1 MSRTVVRT
9 LRQAAFGTLA
19 ILAVAGSANAVEITG
34 AGATFP
40 NPVYQKWAEAFKA
53 KTGTALNY
61 QSVGSGAGIK
71 QIEANTVDF
80 GATDKALEADE
91 LKKNDLVQFPAVIG
105 GIVPIVNLP
114 GIKNGEVKL
123 DGNTLGAIFLGT
135 IKTWNDPALVKDN
148 PGVTLPALPI
158 TVVHRSDGS
167 GTTYNFA
174 YYLSAVNADWQAKV
188 GANTAVEWPTGV
200 GGKGN
205 EGVSALVQ
213 QTPGSIGYV
222 EIAYALQNK
231 LTYTKMMNADGLFVE
246 PQLSA
251 FKAAAANADWAA
263 APNYRLVLANQ
274 PGKDS
279 WPITAA
285 TFILVHGTQT
295 DAAKA
300 KAVLGFFDWSLNNGQ
315 AMAEELLYV
324 PLPEKLVRQIEATWT
339 ASVKDSAGKP
349 VYP

>member
-19 ILAVAGSANAVEITG
+19 ILAVAGSAQAVDITG
-34 AGATFP
+34 AGSTFV
-40 NPVYQKWAEAFKA
+40 NPVLQKWAEAYKA
-53 KTGTALNY
+53 KTGVALNY
-61 QSVGSGAGIK
+61 QSIGSGAGIK
-71 QIEANTVDF
+71 QIEGNTVDF

-91 LKKNDLVQFPAVIG
+91 LKKNDLVQFPTIVG

-114 GIKNGEVKL
+114 GITSGQIKL
-123 DGNTLGAIFLGT
+123 DGATLGAIFLGT
-135 IKTWNDPALVKDN
+135 IKTWNDPALVKNN
-148 PGVTLPALPI
+148 PGLALPNTPI

-174 YYLSAVNADWQAKV
+174 YYLGAVNADWQAKV
-188 GANTAVEWPTGV
+188 GAATAVEWPTGV

-213 QTPGSIGYV
+213 QTPGAIGYV
-222 EIAYALQNK
+222 EIAYATQNK
-231 LTYTKMMNADGLFVE
+231 LTYTKMQNADGFFVE
-246 PQLSA
+246 PTLATFQ
-251 FKAAAANADWAA
+251 AAAANADWAA

-279 WPITAA
+279 WPITAS
-285 TFILVHGTQT
+285 TFILVHGSQP

-300 KAVLGFFDWSLNNGQ
+300 KAVLGFFDWSLNSGQ
-315 AMAEELLYV
+315 KLAEDLIYV
-324 PLPEKLVRQIEATWT
+324 PLPEKLVKQIEATWT
-339 ASVKDSAGKP
+339 AGIKDSAGKP

>member
-1 MSRTVVRT
+1 MSTTVVRT
-9 LRQAAFGTLA
+9 LRQAAFGSLA
-19 ILAVAGSANAVEITG
+19 ILAMAGSAQAVDITG

-114 GIKNGEVKL
+114 GVKNGDVKL
-123 DGNTLGAIFLGT
+123 DGATLGGIFLGT
-135 IKTWNDPALVKDN
+135 VTSWNDPSIAKIN
-148 PGVTLPALPI
+148 PGMKLPNTPI

-167 GTTYNFA
+167 GTTYNFT
-174 YYLSAVNADWQAKV
+174 YYLGAVNADWQAKV
-188 GANTAVEWPTGV
+188 GSNTAVEWPTGV

-213 QTPGSIGYV
+213 QTAGSIGYV
-222 EIAYALQNK
+222 EIAYAMQNN
-231 LTYTKMMNADGLFVE
+231 LTYTKVMNADGIFVE
-246 PQLSA
+246 PKLSG
-251 FKAAAANADWAA
+251 FQAAAANADWSAV
-263 APNYRLVLANQ
+263 PNYRLVLANQ

-285 TFILVHGTQT
+285 TFILVHGKQT
-295 DAAKA
+295 DAVKA

-315 AMAEELLYV
+315 KMAEELLYV
-324 PLPEKLVRQIEATWT
+324 PLPDKLVKQIEATWT
-339 ASVKDSAGKP
+339 SQVMGPDGKP
-349 VYP
+349 IYP

>member
-1 MSRTVVRT
+1 MSSTVVRT
-9 LRQAAFGTLA
+9 LRQAVFGSLA
-19 ILAVAGSANAVEITG
+19 ILAVAGSAHAVDITG

-40 NPVYQKWAEAFKA
+40 NPVYQKWAEAYKA

-114 GIKNGEVKL
+114 GIGNGELKL
-123 DGNTLGAIFLGT
+123 DGATLGAIFLGV
-135 IKTWNDPALVKDN
+135 IKSWDDPALAKINAGVK
-148 PGVTLPALPI
+148 LPSTPI

-167 GTTYNFA
+167 GTTYNFS

-188 GANTAVEWPTGV
+188 GSATAVEWPTGV

-213 QTPGSIGYV
+213 QTAGSIGYV

-231 LTYTKMMNADGLFVE
+231 LTYTKMMNADGAFVE
-246 PQLSA
+246 PKLSA
-251 FKAAAANADWAA
+251 FQAAAAGADWTS

-295 DAAKA
+295 DAIKA

-315 AMAEELLYV
+315 QMAQDLLYV
-324 PLPEKLVRQIEATWT
+324 PLPAALVKQIEATWT
-339 ASVKDSAGKP
+339 SSVKTSDGKP
-349 VYP
+349 VWP

>member
-19 ILAVAGSANAVEITG
+19 ILAVAGSAQAVDITG
-34 AGATFP
+34 AGSTFV
-40 NPVYQKWAEAFKA
+40 NPVLQKWAEAYKA
-53 KTGTALNY
+53 KTGVALNY
-61 QSVGSGAGIK
+61 QSIGSGAGIK
-71 QIEANTVDF
+71 QIEGNTVDF

-91 LKKNDLVQFPAVIG
+91 LKKNDLVQFPTIVG

-114 GIKNGEVKL
+114 GITSGQIKL
-123 DGNTLGAIFLGT
+123 DGATLGAIFLGT
-135 IKTWNDPALVKDN
+135 IKTWNDPALVKNN
-148 PGVTLPALPI
+148 PGLALPNTPI

-167 GTTYNFA
+167 GPTYNFA
-174 YYLSAVNADWQAKV
+174 YYLGAVNDDWQAKV
-188 GANTAVEWPTGV
+188 GAATAVEWPTGV

-213 QTPGSIGYV
+213 QTPGAIGYV
-222 EIAYALQNK
+222 EIAYATQNK
-231 LTYTKMMNADGLFVE
+231 LTYTKMQNADGFFVE
-246 PQLSA
+246 PTLATFQ
-251 FKAAAANADWAA
+251 AAAANADWAA

-279 WPITAA
+279 WPITAS
-285 TFILVHGTQT
+285 TFILVHGSQP

-300 KAVLGFFDWSLNNGQ
+300 KAVLGFFDWSLNSGQ
-315 AMAEELLYV
+315 KLAEDLIYV
-324 PLPEKLVRQIEATWT
+324 PLPEKLVKQIEATWT
-339 ASVKDSAGKP
+339 AGIKDSAGKP

>member
-1 MSRTVVRT
+1 MSSTVVRT
-9 LRQAAFGTLA
+9 LRQAALGTLA
-19 ILAVAGSANAVEITG
+19 VLAFAGAAQAVDITG

-40 NPVYQKWAEAFKA
+40 NPVYQKWAEAYKA
-53 KTGTALNY
+53 KAGVALNY
-61 QSVGSGAGIK
+61 QSIGSGAGIK
-71 QIEANTVDF
+71 QIETGTVDF

-114 GIKNGEVKL
+114 GIANGDIKL
-123 DGNTLGAIFLGT
+123 DGATLGGIFLGT
-135 IKTWNDPALVKDN
+135 ITTWDDPVLVKLN
-148 PGVTLPALPI
+148 PGVKLPSMRI
-158 TVVHRSDGS
+158 NVVHRSDGS

-174 YYLSAVNADWQAKV
+174 YYLGAVNADWQAKV
-188 GANTAVEWPTGV
+188 GAGTAVEWPTGA

-231 LTYTKMMNADGLFVE
+231 LTYTKLMNADGYFVE
-246 PQLSA
+246 PKLSG
-251 FKAAAANADWAA
+251 FQAAAANADWAA

-285 TFILVHGTQT
+285 TFILVHGKQG

-315 AMAEELLYV
+315 QMAQDLLYV
-324 PLPEKLVRQIEATWT
+324 PLPDKLVKMIEATFT
-339 ASVKDSAGKP
+339 SDVKTSDGKP
-349 VYP
+349 VWP

>member
-1 MSRTVVRT
+1 MSSTVVRT
-9 LRQAAFGTLA
+9 LRQATLSALAMLA
-19 ILAVAGSANAVEITG
+19 IAGSAQAVDITG

-40 NPVYQKWAEAFKA
+40 NPVYQKWAEAYKA

-71 QIEANTVDF
+71 QIEAGTVDF
-80 GATDKALEADE
+80 GASDKALDADE

-114 GIKNGEVKL
+114 GVNSGDIKL
-123 DGNTLGAIFLGT
+123 DGASLGAIFLGT
-135 IKTWNDPALVKDN
+135 ITKWDDPALAKIN
-148 PGVTLPALPI
+148 PGVKLPSTPI
-158 TVVHRSDGS
+158 TVVHRADGS
-167 GTTYNFA
+167 GTTYNFT

-188 GANTAVEWPTGV
+188 GSNTAVDWPNGV

-213 QTPGSIGYV
+213 QTAGSIGYV

-231 LTYTKMMNADGLFVE
+231 LTYTKMMNADGAFVE
-246 PQLSA
+246 PKLEGFQ
-251 FKAAAANADWAA
+251 AAAAHADWAS

-285 TFILVHGTQT
+285 TFILVHAKQT

-315 AMAEELLYV
+315 QMAKELLYV
-324 PLPEKLVRQIEATWT
+324 PLPDSLVKMIEKTWT
-339 ASVKDSAGKP
+339 NDVKADGKP
-349 VYP
+349 VWP

>member
-1 MSRTVVRT
+1 MSSTVVRT
-9 LRQAAFGTLA
+9 LRQAAFGAFAVLA
-19 ILAVAGSANAVEITG
+19 FTGAAHAVDITG

-40 NPVYQKWAEAFKA
+40 NPVYQKWAEAYKA
-53 KTGTALNY
+53 KSGTALNY

-71 QIEANTVDF
+71 QIEAGTVDF

-114 GIKNGEVKL
+114 GVNNGDIKL
-123 DGNTLGAIFLGT
+123 DGATLGGIFLGT
-135 IKTWNDPALVKDN
+135 IKSWDDPALVKLN
-148 PGVTLPALPI
+148 PGVKLPSTPI
-158 TVVHRSDGS
+158 NVVHRSDGS
-167 GTTYNFA
+167 GTTYNFT
-174 YYLSAVNADWQAKV
+174 YYLGAVNADWQAKV
-188 GANTAVEWPTGV
+188 GASTAVEWPTGV

-213 QTPGSIGYV
+213 QTSGSIGYV

-231 LTYTKMMNADGLFVE
+231 LVFTKLMNADGIFVE
-246 PQLSA
+246 PKLSG
-251 FKAAAANADWAA
+251 FQAAAANADWAA

-285 TFILVHGTQT
+285 TFILVHGKQS

-315 AMAEELLYV
+315 QMAQDLLYV
-324 PLPEKLVRQIEATWT
+324 PLPDKLVKMIEATWSSDIKT
-339 ASVKDSAGKP
+339 SDSKP
-349 VYP
+349 VWP

>member
-1 MSRTVVRT
+1 MSSTVVRT
-9 LRQAAFGTLA
+9 LRQATLSALAVLA
-19 ILAVAGSANAVEITG
+19 IAGSAQAVDITG

-40 NPVYQKWAEAFKA
+40 NPVYQKWAEAYKA

-71 QIEANTVDF
+71 QIEAGTVDF
-80 GATDKALEADE
+80 GASDKALEADE

-114 GIKNGEVKL
+114 GINGGELKL
-123 DGNTLGAIFLGT
+123 DGATLGAIFLGAIT
-135 IKTWNDPALVKDN
+135 KWDDPAIAKINQGVK
-148 PGVTLPALPI
+148 LPSTPI
-158 TVVHRSDGS
+158 TVVHRADGS
-167 GTTYNFA
+167 GTTYNFT

-188 GANTAVEWPTGV
+188 GSNTAVDWPAGV

-213 QTPGSIGYV
+213 QTAGSIGYV

-231 LTYTKMMNADGLFVE
+231 LTYTKMMNADGAFVE
-246 PQLSA
+246 PKLEGFQ
-251 FKAAAANADWAA
+251 AAAAHADWAS

-285 TFILVHGTQT
+285 TFILVHGKQT

-315 AMAEELLYV
+315 SMAKDLLYV
-324 PLPEKLVRQIEATWT
+324 PLPDSLVKMIEKTWT
-339 ASVKDSAGKP
+339 DDVKADGKP
-349 VYP
+349 VWP

>member
-1 MSRTVVRT
+1 MSSTVVRT
-9 LRQAAFGTLA
+9 LRQAAFGALA
-19 ILAVAGSANAVEITG
+19 ALSVAGGAQAVDITG

-40 NPVYQKWAEAFKA
+40 NPVYQKWAEAYKA
-53 KTGTALNY
+53 KTGVALNY

-71 QIEANTVDF
+71 QIEAGTVDF
-80 GATDKALEADE
+80 GASDKALEADE
-91 LKKNDLVQFPAVIG
+91 LQKNDLVQFPAVIG

-114 GIKNGEVKL
+114 GIGNGDVKL
-123 DGNTLGAIFLGT
+123 DGTTLGAIYLGA
-135 IKTWNDPALVKDN
+135 IKSWDDPALAKIN
-148 PGVTLPALPI
+148 PGVKLPATPI
-158 TVVHRSDGS
+158 TVVHRADGS
-167 GTTYNFA
+167 GTTYNFT
-174 YYLSAVNADWQAKV
+174 YYLSAVNTDWQSKV
-188 GANTAVEWPTGV
+188 GSNTAVDWPAGV

-213 QTPGSIGYV
+213 QTAGSIGYV

-231 LTYTKMMNADGLFVE
+231 LTYTKMKNADGEFVE
-246 PQLSA
+246 PKLTGFQ
-251 FKAAAANADWAA
+251 AAAANADWAK

-285 TFILVHGTQT
+285 TFILVHGKQT

-315 AMAEELLYV
+315 QMALDLLYV
-324 PLPEKLVRQIEATWT
+324 PLPASLVKQIETTWT
-339 ASVKDSAGKP
+339 NDVKTADGKP
-349 VYP
+349 VWP

>member
-1 MSRTVVRT
+1 MRT
-9 LRQAAFGTLA
+9 LRQATLSALAVLA
-19 ILAVAGSANAVEITG
+19 ITGSAQAVDITG

-40 NPVYQKWAEAFKA
+40 NPVYQKWAEAYKA

-71 QIEANTVDF
+71 QIEAGTVDF
-80 GATDKALEADE
+80 GASDKALEADE

-114 GIKNGEVKL
+114 GITSGELKL
-123 DGNTLGAIFLGT
+123 DGATLGAIFLGT
-135 IKTWNDPALVKDN
+135 ITKWDDPAIAKINSGVK
-148 PGVTLPALPI
+148 LPSTPI
-158 TVVHRSDGS
+158 TVVHRADGS
-167 GTTYNFA
+167 GTTYNFT

-188 GANTAVEWPTGV
+188 GSNTAVDWPAGV

-213 QTPGSIGYV
+213 QTAGSVGYV

-231 LTYTKMMNADGLFVE
+231 LTYTKMMNADGVFVE
-246 PQLSA
+246 PKLEGFQ
-251 FKAAAANADWAA
+251 AAAAHADWAS

-285 TFILVHGTQT
+285 TFILVHGKQT

-315 AMAEELLYV
+315 RMAEELLYV
-324 PLPEKLVRQIEATWT
+324 PLPDSLVKMIEKTWT
-339 ASVKDSAGKP
+339 SDVKADGKP
-349 VYP
+349 VWP

>member
-1 MSRTVVRT
+1 MSSTVVKT
-9 LRQAAFGTLA
+9 LRQAALGALAALA
-19 ILAVAGSANAVEITG
+19 IAGSAQAVDITG

-71 QIEANTVDF
+71 QIEAGTVDF
-80 GATDKALEADE
+80 GASDKPLEPDE
-91 LKKNDLVQFPAVIG
+91 LMKNDLVQFPAVIG

-114 GIKNGEVKL
+114 DIKSGEIKL
-123 DGNTLGAIFLGT
+123 DGAALGAIYLGT
-135 IKTWNDPALVKDN
+135 IKTWNDPALTKLN
-148 PGVTLPALPI
+148 PGVKLPSTPI
-158 TVVHRSDGS
+158 TVVHRADGS
-167 GTTYNFA
+167 GTTFNFT

-188 GANTAVEWPTGV
+188 GSNTAVDWPAGV

-213 QTPGSIGYV
+213 QTAGSIGYV

-231 LTYTKMMNADGLFVE
+231 LTYTKMMNAAGLYVE
-246 PQLSA
+246 PTLANFQ
-251 FKAAAANADWAA
+251 AAAANADWAK
-263 APNYRLVLANQ
+263 APSYRLILANQ

-285 TFILVHGTQT
+285 TFILVHGKQT

-315 AMAEELLYV
+315 KMAEDLLYV
-324 PLPEKLVRQIEATWT
+324 PLPASLVKMIETTWT
-339 ASVKDSAGKP
+339 NDIKADGKAVWP
-349 VYP
+349 

>member
-1 MSRTVVRT
+1 MSSTVVKT

-19 ILAVAGSANAVEITG
+19 ILAAAGSAHAVDITG

-40 NPVYQKWAEAFKA
+40 NPVYQKWAEAYKA

-80 GATDKALEADE
+80 GASDKALEADD

-105 GIVPIVNLP
+105 GIVPIINLP
-114 GIKNGEVKL
+114 GINNGDIKL
-123 DGNTLGAIFLGT
+123 DGATLGAIYLGVV
-135 IKTWNDPALVKDN
+135 KSWDDPALAKIN
-148 PGVTLPALPI
+148 PGVKLPSTPI
-158 TVVHRSDGS
+158 TVVHRADGS
-167 GTTYNFA
+167 GTTYNFT

-188 GANTAVEWPTGV
+188 GSNTAVEWPAGV

-231 LTYTKMMNADGLFVE
+231 LVYTKMMNADGIFVE
-246 PQLSA
+246 PKLSG
-251 FKAAAANADWAA
+251 FQAAAANADWAS

-285 TFILVHGTQT
+285 TFILVHGKQT

-315 AMAEELLYV
+315 QMAQDLLYV
-324 PLPEKLVRQIEATWT
+324 PLPAGLVKQIEATWT
-339 ASVKDSAGKP
+339 NDVKGPDGKP
-349 VYP
+349 VWP

>member
-1 MSRTVVRT
+1 MSSTVVRT
-9 LRQAAFGTLA
+9 LRQAAFGA
-19 ILAVAGSANAVEITG
+19 LAVVAVASSARAVEITG

-71 QIEANTVDF
+71 QIEAGTVDF
-80 GATDKALEADE
+80 GASDKALEPEE
-91 LKKNDLVQFPAVIG
+91 LAKNDLVQFPAVIG

-114 GIKNGEVKL
+114 GIKDGEVKL
-123 DGNTLGAIFLGT
+123 DGATLGAIFLGT
-135 IKTWNDPALVKDN
+135 IKSWDDPALAKLN
-148 PGVTLPALPI
+148 PGVKLPATPI
-158 TVVHRSDGS
+158 TVVHRADGS
-167 GTTYNFA
+167 GTTYNFT
-174 YYLSAVNADWQAKV
+174 YYLSAVNTDWQSKV
-188 GANTAVEWPTGV
+188 GSNTAVDWPAGV

-231 LTYTKMMNADGLFVE
+231 LTYTKMKNADGEFVE
-246 PQLSA
+246 PKLTA
-251 FKAAAANADWAA
+251 FQAAAANADWAK

-274 PGKDS
+274 PGKES

-285 TFILVHGTQT
+285 TFILVHGKQT
-295 DAAKA
+295 DAAKI

-315 AMAEELLYV
+315 QMALDLLYV
-324 PLPEKLVRQIEATWT
+324 PLPAALVKQIETTWT
-339 ASVKDSAGKP
+339 NDIKTADGKP
-349 VYP
+349 VWP

>member
-1 MSRTVVRT
+1 MSTTVVRT
-9 LRQAAFGTLA
+9 LRQAAFGA
-19 ILAVAGSANAVEITG
+19 LAVLSVAGGAHAVDITG

-40 NPVYQKWAEAFKA
+40 NPVYQKWAEAYKA

-71 QIEANTVDF
+71 QIEAGTVDF
-80 GATDKALEADE
+80 GASDKALEADE
-91 LKKNDLVQFPAVIG
+91 LQKNDLVQFPAVIG

-114 GIKNGEVKL
+114 GIANGDVKL
-123 DGNTLGAIFLGT
+123 DGATLGAIYLGA
-135 IKTWNDPALVKDN
+135 IKSWDDPALAKIN
-148 PGVTLPALPI
+148 PGVKLPATPI
-158 TVVHRSDGS
+158 TVVHRADGS
-167 GTTYNFA
+167 GTTYNFT
-174 YYLSAVNADWQAKV
+174 YYLSAVNADWQARV
-188 GANTAVEWPTGV
+188 GSNTAVDWPAGV

-213 QTPGSIGYV
+213 QTAGSIGYV

-231 LTYTKMMNADGLFVE
+231 LTYTKMMNADGIFVE
-246 PQLSA
+246 PKLTGFQ
-251 FKAAAANADWAA
+251 AAAANADWAK

-279 WPITAA
+279 PITAA
-285 TFILVHGTQT
+285 TFILVHGKQT

-315 AMAEELLYV
+315 QMASDLLYV
-324 PLPEKLVRQIEATWT
+324 PLPASLVKQIEATWT
-339 ASVKDSAGKP
+339 NNVKTADGKP
-349 VYP
+349 VWP

>member
-324 PLPEKLVRQIEATWT
+324 PLPEKLVKQIEATWT

>member
-1 MSRTVVRT
+1 MSSTVVRS

-19 ILAVAGSANAVEITG
+19 ALAFAGAAQAVDITG

-40 NPVYQKWAEAFKA
+40 NPVYQKWAEAYKA

-71 QIEANTVDF
+71 QIEAGTVDF
-80 GATDKALEADE
+80 GASDKALEADE

-105 GIVPIVNLP
+105 GIVPIINLP
-114 GIKNGEVKL
+114 GINNGDIKL
-123 DGNTLGAIFLGT
+123 DGATLGGIYLGT
-135 IKTWNDPALVKDN
+135 IKSWDDAALTKLN
-148 PGVTLPALPI
+148 PGVKLPKTPI

-167 GTTYNFA
+167 GTTYNFT
-174 YYLSAVNADWQAKV
+174 YYLGAVNADWQSKV
-188 GANTAVEWPTGV
+188 GAATAVEWPAGV

-231 LTYTKMMNADGLFVE
+231 LIYTKLKNADGEFVE
-246 PQLSA
+246 PKLSG
-251 FKAAAANADWAA
+251 FQAAAANADWAA

-285 TFILVHGTQT
+285 TFILVHGKQT

-315 AMAEELLYV
+315 QLAQDLLYV
-324 PLPEKLVRQIEATWT
+324 PLPEKLVKMIEATWT
-339 ASVKDSAGKP
+339 SDIKTSDGKP
-349 VYP
+349 VWP

>member
-1 MSRTVVRT
+1 LGALAV
-9 LRQAAFGTLA
+9 LA
-19 ILAVAGSANAVEITG
+19 IAGSAQAVDITG

-40 NPVYQKWAEAFKA
+40 NPVYQKWAEAYKA

-71 QIEANTVDF
+71 QIEAGTVDF
-80 GATDKALEADE
+80 GASDKALEADE

-114 GIKNGEVKL
+114 GISSGELKL
-123 DGNTLGAIFLGT
+123 DGATLGAIFLGT
-135 IKTWNDPALVKDN
+135 VTKWDDAAIAKIN
-148 PGVTLPALPI
+148 PGVKLPSTPI
-158 TVVHRSDGS
+158 TVVHRADGS
-167 GTTYNFA
+167 GTTYNFT

-188 GANTAVEWPTGV
+188 GSNTAVDWPAGV

-213 QTPGSIGYV
+213 QTAGSIGYV

-231 LTYTKMMNADGLFVE
+231 LTYTKMMNAAGAFVE
-246 PQLSA
+246 PTLANFQ
-251 FKAAAANADWAA
+251 AAAASADWAS

-285 TFILVHGTQT
+285 TFILVHGKQT

-315 AMAEELLYV
+315 KMAEDLLYV
-324 PLPEKLVRQIEATWT
+324 PLPAALVKQIQTTWT
-339 ASVKDSAGKP
+339 NDVKADGKP
-349 VYP
+349 VWP

>member
-1 MSRTVVRT
+1 MSSTVVRT
-9 LRQAAFGTLA
+9 LRQAAIGALA
-19 ILAVAGSANAVEITG
+19 ALAVAGSAQAVDITG

-40 NPVYQKWAEAFKA
+40 NPVYQKWAEAYKA

-71 QIEANTVDF
+71 QIEAGTVDF
-80 GATDKALEADE
+80 GASDKALEADE
-91 LKKNDLVQFPAVIG
+91 LQKNDLVQFPAVIG

-114 GIKNGEVKL
+114 GIGNGDVKL
-123 DGNTLGAIFLGT
+123 DGATLAAIFLGA
-135 IKTWNDPALVKDN
+135 IKSWDDPALAKIN
-148 PGVTLPALPI
+148 PGVKLPATPI
-158 TVVHRSDGS
+158 TVVHRADGS
-167 GTTYNFA
+167 GTTYNFT

-188 GANTAVEWPTGV
+188 GSNTAVDWPAGV

-213 QTPGSIGYV
+213 QTAGSIGYV

-231 LTYTKMMNADGLFVE
+231 LTYTKMKNADGEFVE
-246 PQLSA
+246 PKLTGFQ
-251 FKAAAANADWAA
+251 AAAANADWAK

-285 TFILVHGTQT
+285 TFILVHGKQT

-315 AMAEELLYV
+315 QMALDLLYV
-324 PLPEKLVRQIEATWT
+324 PLPAALVKQIETTWT
-339 ASVKDSAGKP
+339 NDVKTADGKP
-349 VYP
+349 VWP